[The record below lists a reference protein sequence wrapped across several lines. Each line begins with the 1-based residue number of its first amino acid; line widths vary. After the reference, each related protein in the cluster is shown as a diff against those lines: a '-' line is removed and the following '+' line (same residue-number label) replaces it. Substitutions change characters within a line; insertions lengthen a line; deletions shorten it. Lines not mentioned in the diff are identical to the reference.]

1 MKYEEIP
8 PIHAASGLFSSNR
21 SPNHQSADQPEKLNK
36 VNPPQDIVSPPRLDR
51 AQLSQLDLL
60 NSDTMDLSLEIRSVH
75 QAIETIGGHLEQ
87 MKTAL
92 EGVVK
97 IYPPYPPG
105 SSERIEALRQYS
117 TLRKMIDQ
125 IAQPEMAEGLSNIMG
140 DPQNNSRFGDWTI
153 KKGRRGADFVIRHQP
168 LHSGTYGLNIPEMRA
183 DSSDQQ
189 IQSTLS
195 SVNTAMKT
203 LDTRRLQFIADANRV
218 ISNVA

>member
-8 PIHAASGLFSSNR
+8 PIHVTSGVFNSNR
-21 SPNHQSADQPEKLNK
+21 SPNHPSAEQPEKLNK
-36 VNPPQDIVSPPRLDR
+36 GNPPQDKISPPRLDR
-51 AQLSQLDLL
+51 TQLSQLDLL

-75 QAIETIGGHLEQ
+75 QSIETIGGHLEQ

-105 SSERIEALRQYS
+105 SSERIEALRQFS

-125 IAQPEMAEGLSNIMG
+125 IAQPESAEGLSNIMG
-140 DPQNNSRFGDWTI
+140 DPQNHSRYGDWII
-153 KKGRRGADFVIRHQP
+153 KKGGQGGDLVIKHQP
-168 LHSGTYGLNIPEMRA
+168 LHTGTNGLNIPEMNVN
-183 DSSDQQ
+183 SSDQQ

-195 SVNTAMKT
+195 RVNTAMKT
-203 LDTRRLQFIADANRV
+203 LDARRLQFIADANRV